1 MSIVLRARFVPPLAR
16 ARWRA
21 PHLPLSTVLLALIV
35 LSALAAPWIAPYDPT
50 QQLDIVALKNAP
62 PSAAHLLG
70 TDPYSRDLL
79 SRLLHGGR
87 VSLAVSGLATVVA
100 ALLATLWGG
109 MAAVS
114 GPVVGGILMDVAD
127 ALRAVPRKLL
137 LLAIML
143 VVAHPSVPLLALLL
157 GAGSWTALAQVVYT
171 EARAVRAR
179 EFVCAAEALGVPPRR
194 LLVHHVAPHLTRV
207 VGAASATLLADLLAV
222 EAGVSFL
229 GLGVRPPTPCWGTIL
244 QDGVAYLG
252 SAWWVALAP
261 ALLLV
266 LTVLGVARLADRL
279 TAPQASRHRGA
290 LR

>member
-1 MSIVLRARFVPPLAR
+1 VSVELRTEYAPPLAR
-16 ARWRA
+16 SRWWA
-21 PHLPLSTVLLALIV
+21 PRLPLSTVPLALIV
-35 LSALAAPWIAPYDPT
+35 VSVLTAPWIAPYDPT

-62 PSAAHLLG
+62 PSVAHLLG
-70 TDPYSRDLL
+70 TDPYSRDML

-109 MAAVS
+109 IAASS
-114 GPVVGGILMDVAD
+114 GPVVGGVLMDVAD
-127 ALRAVPRKLL
+127 ALRAIPRKLL

-143 VVAHPSVPLLALLL
+143 VVPNPSVPMLALLL

-179 EFVCAAEALGVPPRR
+179 EFVRAAEALGVPPGR

-207 VGAASATLLADLLAV
+207 IGAASATLLADLLAV

-229 GLGVRPPTPCWGTIL
+229 GLGVRPPTPSWGTML

-279 TAPQASRHRGA
+279 TAP
-290 LR
+290 

>member
-1 MSIVLRARFVPPLAR
+1 MSVVLRAGYAPPLAR
-16 ARWRA
+16 PRWLARR
-21 PHLPLSTVLLALIV
+21 LPLSTALLVLMV
-35 LSALAAPWIAPYDPT
+35 LSAVAAPWLAPYDPS
-50 QQLDIVALKNAP
+50 QQLDIVGLKNAP
-62 PSAAHLLG
+62 PSLAHPLG

-100 ALLATLWGG
+100 TILATAWGV
-109 MAAVS
+109 MAASS
-114 GPVVGGILMDVAD
+114 GSVVGGLLMDMAD
-127 ALRAVPRKLL
+127 ALRAIPRKLL
-137 LLAIML
+137 LLSSML
-143 VVAHPSVPLLALLL
+143 VVPHPSVLMLALLL

-179 EFVCAAEALGVPPRR
+179 EFVRAAEALGVPPRR
-194 LLVHHVAPHLTRV
+194 VLVHHVAPQLTRV

-229 GLGVRPPTPCWGTIL
+229 GLGVRPPTPSWGTIL

-252 SAWWVALAP
+252 SAWWVAMAP

-266 LTVLGVARLADRL
+266 LTVLAVARLADRL
-279 TAPQASRHRGA
+279 TGP
-290 LR
+290 

>member
-1 MSIVLRARFVPPLAR
+1 VSVTLRARYAPSLAR
-16 ARWRA
+16 PRWRA
-21 PHLPLSTVLLALIV
+21 PRLPLSTALLALIV
-35 LSALAAPWIAPYDPT
+35 LSALAAPWIAPFDPT

-62 PSAAHLLG
+62 PSPTHLLG
-70 TDPYSRDLL
+70 TDPYSRDVL

-109 MAAVS
+109 LAASS
-114 GPVVGGILMDVAD
+114 GPRLGGLLMDVAD
-127 ALRAVPRKLL
+127 ALRAIPRKLL

-143 VVAHPSVPLLALLL
+143 VVPHPSVPMLALLL

-179 EFVCAAEALGVPPRR
+179 EFVHAAEALGVPPQR
-194 LLVHHVAPHLTRV
+194 LLVRHVAPHLTRV
-207 VGAASATLLADLLAV
+207 VAAASATLLADVLAV

-229 GLGVRPPTPCWGTIL
+229 GLGVRPPTPSWGTIL

-261 ALLLV
+261 ALMLV
-266 LTVLGVARLADRL
+266 ITVLAVARLADRL

>member
-1 MSIVLRARFVPPLAR
+1 MSLVLRARYAPPLSR
-16 ARWRA
+16 LRWPA
-21 PHLPLSTVLLALIV
+21 PRMPLSTALLALIV

-62 PSAAHLLG
+62 PSPAHLLG

-87 VSLAVSGLATVVA
+87 VSLAVSGLATLVA
-100 ALLATLWGG
+100 ALLATAWGG
-109 MAAVS
+109 IAAAS
-114 GPVVGGILMDVAD
+114 GPVVGGVLMDIAD

-143 VVAHPSVPLLALLL
+143 VVPQPSVPMLALLL

-171 EARAVRAR
+171 EARSVRAR
-179 EFVCAAEALGVPPRR
+179 EFVRAAEALGVPPRR

-207 VGAASATLLADLLAV
+207 VAAASATLLADLLAV

-229 GLGVRPPTPCWGTIL
+229 GLGVRPPTPSWGTIL

-252 SAWWVALAP
+252 SAWWVAMAP

-279 TAPQASRHRGA
+279 TAA
-290 LR
+290 

>member
-1 MSIVLRARFVPPLAR
+1 MSLVLRSRYAPLLAR
-16 ARWRA
+16 PQWR
-21 PHLPLSTVLLALIV
+21 PPRLPLSTALLALIV
-35 LSALAAPWIAPYDPT
+35 LSALLAPWIAPYDPT

-100 ALLATLWGG
+100 ALLALLWGG
-109 MAAVS
+109 VAASS
-114 GPVVGGILMDVAD
+114 GPVVGGLLMDAAD
-127 ALRAVPRKLL
+127 ALRAIPRKLL

-143 VVAHPSVPLLALLL
+143 VVPHPSVPVLALLL
-157 GAGSWTALAQVVYT
+157 GAGSWTALAQVIYT

-179 EFVCAAEALGVPPRR
+179 EFVRAAEALGVPPRR
-194 LLVHHVAPHLTRV
+194 RLVRHVAPHLTRV

-229 GLGVRPPTPCWGTIL
+229 GLGVRPPTPSWGTIL
-244 QDGVAYLG
+244 QDGMAYLG

-279 TAPQASRHRGA
+279 TAP
-290 LR
+290 